1 MTVLL
6 RVACLG
12 VVLGM
17 LPEGAAAQAQ
27 PPAAAPQTGRASD
40 PKAEAYEQYL
50 LAQRLDAARDRDGAV
65 AALKRAMALDATSAE
80 LPAALADLYLDMDRA
95 EEATT
100 AAEQALKIDS
110 SNRDAHRVLGT
121 LFAAA
126 ATDTKGSRDAR
137 QGYLKTAIS
146 HLEQA
151 AADRA
156 GLQADANLRAMLARL
171 HILNSTYDKAIPLLT
186 ELVRQEEGWQ
196 DGPGLLVDAY
206 VSAGRTA
213 DAIAWLQQAAPENPR
228 LYATLADLYGREQK
242 WTEAA
247 RSYEEALRVSS
258 RSFDLRVRY
267 ASMLLNLGGIENV
280 TKARGALREAIEMRG
295 TDERAL
301 FLLSTAERLTHEFDN
316 AESAARRLIT
326 QNGRNP
332 RGYTALAEVLE
343 QRQQYQ
349 AVADALA
356 PAVAQFRSGQNSAFP
371 LGLLLPH
378 LGFSYL
384 QLGKYP
390 EAIGAFE
397 EAQELA
403 PQDATVS
410 GFLIQANLSAK
421 RYSAAVELARSAR
434 AAHPKE
440 LRFARLESQ
449 ALRESGKMDEGLAI
463 LENLLKTEGDDADTH
478 LMLARA
484 YVDANRGPQAVRV
497 LQDAQTKFPANPNP
511 SFELGAV
518 LEKQRRYS
526 DAEAAFKQAIQRDP
540 QHAPSLNY
548 LGYMLAE
555 RGERL
560 TESVTYIKRA
570 LEIEPNNGSY
580 LDSLGWAYYK
590 DGRLDLAEDSLK
602 RAAGQLTTNA
612 VIQDHYG
619 DVLFKLGRFQ
629 DAIDAWTRALSGA
642 ADEID
647 RGSVDRKITSARQKI
662 PKR

>member
-6 RVACLG
+6 RVAGLG
-12 VVLGM
+12 VLGI
-17 LPEGAAAQAQ
+17 LPQTAVAQTK
-27 PPAAAPQTGRASD
+27 PSAPQTARAAD
-40 PKAEAYEQYL
+40 AKADAYEQYL

-95 EEATT
+95 EEATA
-100 AAEQALKIDS
+100 AAEQALKIDAS
-110 SNRDAHRVLGT
+110 DRDAHRVLGT
-121 LFAAA
+121 LLAAA
-126 ATDTKGSRDAR
+126 ATDTKGSREAR

-151 AADRA
+151 AAERA

-171 HILNSTYDKAIPLLT
+171 HVLNASYDKAIPLLT

-247 RSYEEALRVSS
+247 SAYEEALRTST

-267 ASMLLNLGGIENV
+267 ASMLLNVGGAENV
-280 TKARGALREAIEMRG
+280 TKARGALREAIQMRG

-316 AESAARRLIT
+316 AESAARRLIA

-349 AVADALA
+349 AVVDALA
-356 PAVAQFRSGQNSAFP
+356 PAVGQFRSGQSSAFP
-371 LGLLLPH
+371 LGLILPH

-384 QLGKYP
+384 QLGKHA
-390 EAIGAFE
+390 EAIAVFE
-397 EAQELA
+397 EAQKLA

-421 RYSAAVELARSAR
+421 RYSAAADLARAAR

-440 LRFARLESQ
+440 RRFARFESQ
-449 ALRESGKMDEGLAI
+449 ALRESGKVDEGLAI

-497 LQDAQTKFPANPNP
+497 LQDAQTKFPSNPDP

-518 LEKQRRYS
+518 LEKQKRYG
-526 DAEAAFKQAIQRDP
+526 DAEAAFKQAIQRHP

-560 TESVTYIKRA
+560 DESVTYIKRA

-580 LDSLGWAYYK
+580 LDSLGWAYFK
-590 DGRLDLAEDSLK
+590 DGRLDLAEEHLK
-602 RAAGQLTTNA
+602 RAAGQLTNNA

-629 DAIDAWTRALSGA
+629 DAIDAWSRALSGE

-647 RGSVDRKITSARQKI
+647 RGSVDRKIRSARQKL
-662 PKR
+662 PKK